1 MFNVPLYFIILLSK
15 FIYLEG
21 KKDLFD
27 ETQYKYMKMKNRVFK
42 GAIVDYESWENDK
55 LTEKYYQRYEK
66 LSKAEIGTII
76 TGCILVEPNDD
87 FLIPR
92 IDKDEYIPGFKKL
105 TDMFHKNG
113 VNIIAQISI
122 IREFDL
128 SRKELNDI
136 INLFADAAE
145 RSKKAGFDGI
155 EIGANH
161 HGLLSQYLTPL
172 FNHRTDEYGGSDEN
186 RARFVIEIIK
196 KIRERIGNE
205 YIVILKINSEDND
218 PNGITPEGFITA
230 CKMAEQAG
238 VDMIEVTGMKWKKN
252 RENKLV
258 YFDIGKT
265 LADILE
271 IPIIITG
278 GAKDLKAINDALNNS
293 NIQYIGISRAIL
305 MEPYILIR
313 WKNCDDRK
321 SQCVGCMKC
330 YEFEDQKEV
339 ECIINKIK
347 KEINHIFM
355 NLLKK

>member
-1 MFNVPLYFIILLSK
+1 MFKMHILSLILFIS
-15 FIYLEG
+15 FFASLEG

-76 TGCILVEPNDD
+76 TGGMLVEPNKD
-87 FLIPR
+87 FPIPR

-105 TDMFHKNG
+105 TDMVHKNG
-113 VNIIAQISI
+113 VNIIAQISVMK
-122 IREFDL
+122 DL
-128 SRKELNDI
+128 DLPVEEIHRILD
-136 INLFADAAE
+136 LFAEAAE
-145 RSKKAGFDGI
+145 RCKKAGFDGI

-161 HGLLSQYLTPL
+161 HGTLSQFLSPM

-196 KIRERIGNE
+196 KIRERMGNE
-205 YIVILKINSEDND
+205 YIILLKINSEDND

-265 LADILE
+265 LADILK
-271 IPIIITG
+271 IPILVTG
-278 GAKDLKAINDALNNS
+278 GVKNLNVANEALNNS
-293 NIQYIGISRAIL
+293 NIQYIGICRAIL
-305 MEPYILIR
+305 SEPDILIK
-313 WKNCDDRK
+313 WKNCEDKK
-321 SQCVGCMKC
+321 SQCVSCMNC
-330 YEFEDQKEV
+330 YDFEDGTDP
-339 ECIINKIK
+339 ECILNKRK
-347 KEINHIFM
+347 KKK
-355 NLLKK
+355 NLGKTN

>member
-1 MFNVPLYFIILLSK
+1 MFKMHILSLILFIS
-15 FIYLEG
+15 FFDSLEG

-76 TGCILVEPNDD
+76 TGGMLVEPNKD
-87 FLIPR
+87 FPIPR

-105 TDMFHKNG
+105 TDMVHKNG
-113 VNIIAQISI
+113 VNIIAQISVMK
-122 IREFDL
+122 DL
-128 SRKELNDI
+128 DLPVEEIHRILD
-136 INLFADAAE
+136 LFAEAAE
-145 RSKKAGFDGI
+145 RCKKAGFDGI

-161 HGLLSQYLTPL
+161 HGTLSQFLSPM

-196 KIRERIGNE
+196 KIRERMGNE
-205 YIVILKINSEDND
+205 YIILLKINSEDND

-265 LADILE
+265 LADILK
-271 IPIIITG
+271 IPILVTG
-278 GAKDLKAINDALNNS
+278 GVKNLNVANEALNNS
-293 NIQYIGISRAIL
+293 NIQYIGICRAIL
-305 MEPYILIR
+305 SEPDILIK
-313 WKNCDDRK
+313 WKNCEDKK
-321 SQCVGCMKC
+321 SQCVSCMNC
-330 YEFEDQKEV
+330 YDFEDGTDP
-339 ECIINKIK
+339 ECILNKRK
-347 KEINHIFM
+347 KKK
-355 NLLKK
+355 NLGKTN